1 MPTAQV
7 DIERIVR
14 EVMRRLEVPQPAG
27 DGAGTET
34 RPQQPEPKPDN
45 SKLRLSGRVVTLASL
60 DGRLAGVRQVI
71 VAKGAV
77 VTPAVRDELRKKKI
91 KLEFSDNNHRANVS
105 TGGLLLGMV
114 EGSYDAAALLKA
126 VSAEA
131 GETQRIDGS
140 CWIEVTRQMTE
151 AIARETKCG
160 VLVTHR
166 ATGAVCLA
174 NRGTGIR
181 AALGV
186 GTASVKDAMETIG
199 ANLLVVD
206 PTASSLYEIRGMVRE
221 LVRGSH
227 ECPDR
232 LKPVLEGR

>member
-14 EVMRRLEVPQPAG
+14 EVMRRLEVPQPV
-27 DGAGTET
+27 DDKVGADVQT
-34 RPQQPEPKPDN
+34 PPEPKPDN

-60 DGRLAGVRQVI
+60 DSRLAGVRQVV
-71 VAKGAV
+71 VAKGTV

-91 KLEFSDNNHRANVS
+91 KLEFSDNGHRANVS
-105 TGGLLLGMV
+105 VGGVLLGMV

-126 VSAEA
+126 VSAEV

-151 AIARETKCG
+151 AIAGETKCG
-160 VLVTHR
+160 VLVTCR
-166 ATGAVCLA
+166 ATAAVCLA
-174 NRGTGIR
+174 NRTSGLR

-186 GTASVKDAMETIG
+186 GTAAVKDATETIG

-206 PTASSLYEIRGMVRE
+206 PTASSLYELRGMVRE
-221 LVRGSH
+221 FVRGSH

-232 LKPVLEGR
+232 LKKVLEHR

>member
-14 EVMRRLEVPQPAG
+14 EVMRRLEVPQSAG

-34 RPQQPEPKPDN
+34 RTPPEPKPDN
-45 SKLRLSGRVVTLASL
+45 SKLRLSGRVVTVASL

-91 KLEFSDNNHRANVS
+91 KLDFSDNNHRANVS
-105 TGGLLLGMV
+105 SDEVLLGMV
-114 EGSYDAAALLKA
+114 EGSYDAAALFTV
-126 VSAEA
+126 VSAEI

-160 VLVTHR
+160 VLVTCR
-166 ATGAVCLA
+166 ANAVVCFA
-174 NRGTGIR
+174 NRTPAIR
-181 AALGV
+181 AALGS
-186 GTASVKDAMETIG
+186 GTASVKDAAETIG

-206 PTASSLYEIRGMVRE
+206 PATNSLYELRGMVRE
-221 LVRGSH
+221 FVRGSH
-227 ECPDR
+227 ECPGR
-232 LKPVLEGR
+232 LKAVLEPR

>member
-14 EVMRRLEVPQPAG
+14 EVMRRLEVPQSAG
-27 DGAGTET
+27 DGAGTEIRT
-34 RPQQPEPKPDN
+34 PPEPKPDN

-71 VAKGAV
+71 VAKGTV

-105 TGGLLLGMV
+105 AGGVLLGIV
-114 EGSYDAAALLKA
+114 EGSFDAAALLRA
-126 VSAEA
+126 ISAEV
-131 GETQRIDGS
+131 GETQRIEGS
-140 CWIEVTRQMTE
+140 CWIEITRQMTE
-151 AIARETKCG
+151 AIAGEAKCG
-160 VLVTHR
+160 VLVTCR
-166 ATGAVCLA
+166 ATAAVCLA
-174 NRGTGIR
+174 NRRPAIR
-181 AALGV
+181 AALGA

-206 PTASSLYEIRGMVRE
+206 PASNSLYELRGMVRE
-221 LVRGSH
+221 FVGGCH

-232 LKPVLEGR
+232 LKTVLEHD